1 MEFHTGSQAL
11 KVPPKIAISHVFVI
25 LGGNIL
31 RDKAQELFLFSFLGR
46 VPVIF
51 HWISEG
57 LCNSSF
63 IEKIFNIKKL
73 KKRFHMG
80 FFCNFMNLLI
90 LERKFPEPEMSLS
103 LKYI

>member
-63 IEKIFNIKKL
+63 IEEIFNFK
-73 KKRFHMG
+73 
-80 FFCNFMNLLI
+80 N
-90 LERKFPEPEMSLS
+90 
-103 LKYI
+103 